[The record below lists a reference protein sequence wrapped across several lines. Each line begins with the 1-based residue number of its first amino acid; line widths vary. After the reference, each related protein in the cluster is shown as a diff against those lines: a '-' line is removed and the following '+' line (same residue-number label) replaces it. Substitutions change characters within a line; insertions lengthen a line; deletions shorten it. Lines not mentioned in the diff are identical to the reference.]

1 MMAEIHLGP
10 AKNVWAIN
18 TATGGKKNV
27 LAM

>member
-1 MMAEIHLGP
+1 MAEIHLGP

-18 TATGGKKNV
+18 PATGQKKNV